1 VLGAGTAEDYAR
13 LESFLAPILISSQ
26 GQLGITIL
34 DRALVASLGDVPHLK
49 QSLANSVR
57 RVALLPGG
65 ALLVQYDQPD
75 GWSAAYRALLGI
87 GCSIAEGYRE
97 IPQLRSMWEPDDAV
111 VWAHANLIPPRPKSG
126 PLLPAIL
133 VQPCIHSD
141 ALEFQVSFANP
152 LTSSVTR
159 QLKELVREWSTL
171 RYEVEHEIPVIS
183 ECSALKRKGDLLVW
197 QADLAPVGQD
207 AYIQLVLM
215 LDEFSKST
223 AKLSEARVCAWAK

>member
-1 VLGAGTAEDYAR
+1 
-13 LESFLAPILISSQ
+13 
-26 GQLGITIL
+26 
-34 DRALVASLGDVPHLK
+34 
-49 QSLANSVR
+49 
-57 RVALLPGG
+57 
-65 ALLVQYDQPD
+65 
-75 GWSAAYRALLGI
+75 
-87 GCSIAEGYRE
+87 
-97 IPQLRSMWEPDDAV
+97 
-111 VWAHANLIPPRPKSG
+111 
-126 PLLPAIL
+126 
-133 VQPCIHSD
+133 
-141 ALEFQVSFANP
+141 VSFANP